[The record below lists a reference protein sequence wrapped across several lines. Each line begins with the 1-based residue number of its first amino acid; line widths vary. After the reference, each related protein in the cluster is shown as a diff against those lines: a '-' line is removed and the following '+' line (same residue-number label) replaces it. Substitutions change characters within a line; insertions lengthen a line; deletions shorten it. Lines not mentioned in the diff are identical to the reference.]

1 VAKSIIGI
9 SLIERNEAAAQEIQT
24 LLEISS
30 ELPQGELLNLQAY
43 EEKVQ
48 FFVEK
53 LTQVRATQKA
63 EEVGLDPALTLK
75 LEPGEKDLCNP

>member
-1 VAKSIIGI
+1 MIGTDR
-9 SLIERNEAAAQEIQT
+9 IERNEAAAQEIEA

-30 ELPQGELLNLQAY
+30 ELPRTELLNLQAY

-53 LTQVRATQKA
+53 LAQVRRTQRA
-63 EEVGLDPALTLK
+63 EEVGLDPDLTLK
-75 LEPGEKDLCNP
+75 LDSSERELCNP